1 MLVLGIT
8 IVVLALAALFLQ
20 EREDAGGQ
28 ERYPDVT
35 GTPSL
40 APPVSDPPSAG
51 ERSQRCGDGLAPPS
65 SDRPTAAPADL
76 QLRVEN
82 RALIPVSDTFGPAER
97 SGDVWRCFAHTPM
110 GAVMAAQ
117 VISTRR
123 VASPYRVAVG
133 QEQLVANT
141 GRETFLA
148 AARQI
153 DDVAAQPGTFVQPAG
168 FTVRAFAEDSAVV
181 ALASRTASGQLRSA
195 TITLRWVES
204 EQVGGDWKVELL
216 PDGSDT
222 PALTPLSTL
231 DGYLTWGL

>member
-1 MLVLGIT
+1 MQDQQDQQFERDSGRSRWMLVLGIT

-148 AARQI
+148 AA
-153 DDVAAQPGTFVQPAG
+153 
-168 FTVRAFAEDSAVV
+168 VRSTTSPPSRALSSSRPDS
-181 ALASRTASGQLRSA
+181 R
-195 TITLRWVES
+195 
-204 EQVGGDWKVELL
+204 
-216 PDGSDT
+216 
-222 PALTPLSTL
+222 
-231 DGYLTWGL
+231 